1 MCFTA
6 PMPRT
11 AVVPEAMEGRRLD
24 AALEL
29 LAPDTGL
36 RGRKRLLETHRVLVD
51 GRPRPKGYRVQA
63 GQFLSLEPLGE
74 EASLDPGDWPGL
86 RVVGQATGRMA
97 ALCKP
102 AGLDTEA
109 LAGSPGPSLE
119 AFLPRFFPGR
129 FAALVNRLDRPVSGV
144 VLAALSPEAAD
155 DYRAFEDAGRVT
167 KVYLALVHGGEGGG
181 QPGRELV
188 VDRAID
194 AARRKAV
201 RVLDE
206 PDPTALRRT
215 RVRFL
220 GPALGPGVSP
230 DAIPEDAVLAR
241 VVIRKGARH
250 QIRAHLAHAGHPI
263 VGDPVYGHGEPG
275 PLYLHHALAD
285 LPGFQAHADP
295 LWPQWS
301 LWEPQVRETGGLE
314 P

>member
-6 PMPRT
+6 PMPNSAT
-11 AVVPEAMEGRRLD
+11 VPEAMEGRRLD
-24 AALEL
+24 SALEL
-29 LAPDTGL
+29 LVPGQGL
-36 RGRKRLLETHRVLVD
+36 RARKRLLETHRVLVD

-63 GQFLSLEPLGE
+63 GQVLSLEPMGE
-74 EASLDPGDWPGL
+74 AAPPDPADWPGL
-86 RVVGQATGRMA
+86 RVVGQSTGRMA

-119 AFLPRFFPGR
+119 GFLPQFFPGR
-129 FAALVNRLDRPVSGV
+129 SVTLVNRLDRPVSGV

-155 DYRAFEDAGRVT
+155 GYRVDEDAGKVT
-167 KVYLALVHGGEGGG
+167 KVYLALVHG
-181 QPGRELV
+181 PCVDDGRELV
-188 VDRAID
+188 LDRAID

-206 PDPTALRRT
+206 PDPTGLRHT

-220 GPALGPGVSP
+220 GAVPGRDLSP
-230 DAIPEDAVLAR
+230 NDEPGDAVLAR
-241 VVIRKGARH
+241 VVIHKGARH

-263 VGDPVYGHGEPG
+263 VGDPLYGRGEPG
-275 PLYLHHALAD
+275 PLYLHHALLD
-285 LPGFQAHADP
+285 MPGFQAHADP
-295 LWPQWS
+295 FWPQWPQ
-301 LWEPQVRETGGLE
+301 WEPLVREAGGLW